1 MLNILKALQNV
12 GFVIILLLKVTG
24 KYRGADNINVNVNYE
39 NTMVFHTLKKY
50 EAHLNMQEL
59 GKFNFKINVML
70 NGLKIYEF

>member
-12 GFVIILLLKVTG
+12 GFVILLLLKVTG
-24 KYRGADNINVNVNYE
+24 KYRGASNINVNVNYK

-50 EAHLNMQEL
+50 EAHLIIQEL